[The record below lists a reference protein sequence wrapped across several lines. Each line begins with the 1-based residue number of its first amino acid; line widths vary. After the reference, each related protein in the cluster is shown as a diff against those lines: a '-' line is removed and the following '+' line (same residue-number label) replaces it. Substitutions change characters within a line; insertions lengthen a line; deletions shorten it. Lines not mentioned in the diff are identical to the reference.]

1 MDTNHIWMVWA
12 LVKESML
19 VLCSTNL
26 IFLFQSLFTTNPC
39 SYSDHCIEYVRCR
52 ELSESITKVPFCPLE
67 IFCLWKWV
75 CMHVRIVLLLSLFL
89 SFTGND
95 LIAKLLFFTC
105 IDCLFICLLLPI
117 SPLLLCLCLV
127 KFFERSQL
135 LRLYL
140 TAFHFPT
147 SFGQLRLLQPLTPH
161 HPHKDQI

>member
-1 MDTNHIWMVWA
+1 MVWA

-105 IDCLFICLLLPI
+105 IDCLFICLLLPYL
-117 SPLLLCLCLV
+117 STPLVSVLGQIFWKVSTFKAVFNSLS
-127 KFFERSQL
+127 FSYQL
-135 LRLYL
+135 W
-140 TAFHFPT
+140 PT
-147 SFGQLRLLQPLTPH
+147 SVVATTDTP
-161 HPHKDQI
+161 PPPQGPDLVTTPT